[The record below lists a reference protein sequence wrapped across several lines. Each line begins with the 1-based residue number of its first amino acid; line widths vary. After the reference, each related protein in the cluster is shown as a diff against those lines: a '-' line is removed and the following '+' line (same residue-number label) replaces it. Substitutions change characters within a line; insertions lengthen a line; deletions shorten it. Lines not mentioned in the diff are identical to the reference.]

1 MSQISE
7 LLDNLVKVEGVRA
20 VALIGLDGF
29 VIEQSSTN
37 SDTIDMETIGAIV
50 IGGLQSSESI
60 GTELQV
66 GKVEQS
72 MVEYENG
79 LILSRMSSDR
89 NAILTVV
96 ADQTAMLGNIR
107 YQTAK
112 VMPEIQKQLAT

>member
-1 MSQISE
+1 MSQISG
-7 LLDNLVKVEGVRA
+7 LLENLVKVDGVRA

-29 VIEQSSTN
+29 VIDQRSN
-37 SDTIDMETIGAIV
+37 SDAVDMETVGAIV

-72 MVEYENG
+72 MVEYESG
-79 LILSRMSSDR
+79 IILSRMSSDR
-89 NAILTVV
+89 SAILTVV
-96 ADQTAMLGNIR
+96 ADQSAMLGNIR

-112 VMPEIQKQLAT
+112 VMPEIQKQLAI